1 MKKKTFKRVRLKT
14 RYKERSEASYGTKI
28 ISLRKHFLAE
38 PGGGY
43 GPDGLILH
51 GDNLKALEWLK
62 KDPGVVNKVQLVYI
76 DPPYGTQQ
84 TFNVDHDRIS
94 TISRINDGF
103 IAYQDILTGKK
114 YLDFLK
120 ARLVLIKELMSPTG
134 AIYVHI
140 DNKMGHYVKCLMDEI
155 FGQDNFI
162 NDITRV
168 KCNPKNFFRK
178 GFGNIKDVILFYS
191 KTKNMLWNESRQ
203 KSQVSDHNARYFK
216 KDQDGKAYTTTP
228 LHAPGQTRDGATGR
242 PWRGMLPPKGRH
254 WRYPPTQLEELD
266 NKGLIEWSSTGNPRK
281 KIFLDDV
288 VKNGTKMQD
297 IWYFKDPQNP
307 QYPTE
312 KNMEML
318 KVIIKASSNPG
329 DIVLD
334 AFCGSGSTLLA
345 ANELKRN
352 AIGIDSSDLA
362 IKVCRQRLPALS
374 VMKVPAGVDQYQSRV
389 A

>member
-1 MKKKTFKRVRLKT
+1 
-14 RYKERSEASYGTKI
+14 
-28 ISLRKHFLAE
+28 
-38 PGGGY
+38 
-43 GPDGLILH
+43 
-51 GDNLKALEWLK
+51 
-62 KDPGVVNKVQLVYI
+62 
-76 DPPYGTQQ
+76 
-84 TFNVDHDRIS
+84 FNVDHDRIS

-318 KVIIKASSNPG
+318 KVIIK
-329 DIVLD
+329 
-334 AFCGSGSTLLA
+334 
-345 ANELKRN
+345 
-352 AIGIDSSDLA
+352 
-362 IKVCRQRLPALS
+362 
-374 VMKVPAGVDQYQSRV
+374 
-389 A
+389 